1 MTLFAMVSFII
12 STVLLLVGVAFITLL
27 ERKILGYMQLRL
39 GPNKLGF
46 NGLLQPLADAIKLY
60 TKETSITSSL
70 NKNVFFICPPLSL
83 SIAMMIWISFPFYM
97 PFISLKTSL
106 LMFLSILGLGIYPIL
121 ISGWSSN
128 SNYSMLG
135 AMRALAQT
143 ISYEVSLIFIVMSN
157 MIMFSSMSF
166 SKFCMSQKFF
176 FSLFFSI
183 QVMMLLISIIAELNR
198 TPFDF
203 AEGESELVSG
213 FNTEYSS
220 SLFAIIFMAEY
231 MMIMFFSLFLTL
243 MLMGFTKLN
252 FLNFFFS
259 SAFMFFMIWIRATL
273 PRYRYDKLMFLSW
286 KIILP
291 LSSFNLI
298 FSMILTV
305 FKVY

>member
-1 MTLFAMVSFII
+1 MLLSIVSFII
-12 STVLLLVGVAFITLL
+12 MIILLLVGVAFITLL

-46 NGLLQPLADAIKLY
+46 MGILQPLADAIKLY
-60 TKETSITSSL
+60 SKETTMTSKL
-70 NKNVFFICPPLSL
+70 NKNVFFLCPPLSL
-83 SIAMMIWISFPFYM
+83 TIAMMIWISM
-97 PFISLKTSL
+97 PFISPFLSLKTSL
-106 LMFLSILGLGIYPIL
+106 LMFLSILGLGVYPIL

-135 AMRALAQT
+135 AMRSLAQT

-157 MIMFSSMSF
+157 MIIFSSMNFTSF
-166 SKFCMSQKFF
+166 CSSQKYF
-176 FSLFFSI
+176 FSMFFLI
-183 QVMMLLISIIAELNR
+183 QVGLFLISIVAELNR

-231 MMIMFFSLFLTL
+231 MMIMFFSSFLTL
-243 MLMGFTKLN
+243 IFFGFKPLN
-252 FLNFFFS
+252 PMNFIFS
-259 SAFMFFMIWIRATL
+259 TYFMFLMMWIRATL

-286 KIILP
+286 KVILP
-291 LSSFNLI
+291 LSSFNLL
-298 FSMILTV
+298 FSFMVTTLKI
-305 FKVY
+305 Y